1 MTVKGEYIRRT
12 LFDESSRWLKSQNTV
27 LATKLHS
34 RTGRLVNERS
44 MSVSE
49 QGEMSATM
57 TYQHTIEERF
67 LDMRVLRYGS
77 KLVRRARKIHTPF
90 WVSGT
95 YSVEVCL
102 ARSSGCAIAFLKNSR
117 LFFRFTFR

>member
-1 MTVKGEYIRRT
+1 MTVNGEYIRRT
-12 LFDESSRWLKSQNTV
+12 LLDESNRWLKNQNTV

-57 TYQHTIEERF
+57 TYQPTIEERV
-67 LDMRVLRYGS
+67 LDMRGLRYGS
-77 KLVRRARKIHTPF
+77 KLVRRARKIH
-90 WVSGT
+90 SGFA
-95 YSVEVCL
+95 YGHYES
-102 ARSSGCAIAFLKNSR
+102 IASR
-117 LFFRFTFR
+117 VMYGLTDVVVAEIKQQLTD

>member
-12 LFDESSRWLKSQNTV
+12 LLDESNRWLKNQNTE
-27 LATKLHS
+27 LHS

-77 KLVRRARKIHTPF
+77 KLVRRARKIHTRF
-90 WVSGT
+90 AYGHYES
-95 YSVEVCL
+95 
-102 ARSSGCAIAFLKNSR
+102 IASR
-117 LFFRFTFR
+117 LMYGLTDDVVAEIKQQLTD

>member
-12 LFDESSRWLKSQNTV
+12 LLDESNRWLQNQKTV

-77 KLVRRARKIHTPF
+77 KIVRRARKIHTRF
-90 WVSGT
+90 AYGHYES
-95 YSVEVCL
+95 
-102 ARSSGCAIAFLKNSR
+102 IASR
-117 LFFRFTFR
+117 LMYGLTDDVVAEIKQQLTD

>member
-12 LFDESSRWLKSQNTV
+12 LLDESNRWLKNQKTV

-44 MSVSE
+44 ISE

-77 KLVRRARKIHTPF
+77 KIVRRARKIHTRF
-90 WVSGT
+90 AYGHYES
-95 YSVEVCL
+95 
-102 ARSSGCAIAFLKNSR
+102 IASR
-117 LFFRFTFR
+117 LMYGLTDDVVAEIKQQLTD

>member
-12 LFDESSRWLKSQNTV
+12 LLDESSRWLKNQNTV
-27 LATKLHS
+27 LATKLCT

-77 KLVRRARKIHTPF
+77 KLVRRAREIFRTRFAYGHYE
-90 WVSGT
+90 S
-95 YSVEVCL
+95 
-102 ARSSGCAIAFLKNSR
+102 IASR
-117 LFFRFTFR
+117 LMYGLTHDVVAEIKQQLTD